1 MIKKIFY
8 VVLIIFM
15 VVGSLAAYTFMQSL
29 NQAESAVESVGEF
42 VQQLVIP
49 ATAVILPD
57 SSIIVNQVQDI
68 ARLETAT
75 VDLEKVIT
83 AERGTDALFGALGES
98 MIFVANGT
106 IVAGIDFEEMEEGDL
121 RVVDPQTVWV
131 HLPDAQIFDDL
142 PVLNQEESYVA
153 DRDTGLF
160 TRADPELE
168 TEVRRIAAQTI
179 REEAIGTGVV
189 ETADENAEIFI
200 SNFLTGLGFTNI
212 VFYEETPPI
221 PPPFEQ
227 FIPKGQILVTP
238 QP

>member
-1 MIKKIFY
+1 MKNLFY
-8 VVLIIFM
+8 AVLIVFL
-15 VVGSLAAYTFMQSL
+15 VLAGLAAYSFWRGM
-29 NQAESAVESVGEF
+29 NRAETAAQSVGNF
-42 VQQLVIP
+42 VQQLVVP

-57 SSIIVNQVQDI
+57 ASIIVNQVQDI

-75 VDLEKVIT
+75 VEMEKVIR
-83 AERGTDALFGALGES
+83 ADRNSEALFGALGES

-106 IVAGIDFEEMEEGDL
+106 IVAGIDFDELEEGDIK
-121 RVVDPQTVWV
+121 VVDPDTVWI
-131 HLPDAQIFDDL
+131 HLPKATIFEDL
-142 PVLNQEESYVA
+142 PVLNEEESYVA

-179 REEAIGTGVV
+179 REEAVSTGIID
-189 ETADENAEIFI
+189 TAEQNAKIFI
-200 SNFLTGLGFTNI
+200 ENFLFGLGFTEV
-212 VFYEETPPI
+212 VFFDDTPPE

-227 FIPKGQILVTP
+227 AVPKGQILVTP